1 MVSENEVHLYP
12 QNAQILQS
20 MLHCHM
26 LNFACLE
33 LHNCAHFLDKMQS
46 PENRIYF
53 INEIYVTKYTQRW
66 AKFLCRLIFFF
77 GTSVL

>member
-20 MLHCHM
+20 MLHCHI

-33 LHNCAHFLDKMQS
+33 LHNCANFLDKMQS

-53 INEIYVTKYTQRW
+53 INKIHVTKYPKMGPVPLE
-66 AKFLCRLIFFF
+66 ADFYFLEI
-77 GTSVL
+77 